1 MANLASEEN
10 AKKIN
15 QRFKELEA
23 EIRDVREYAQSL
35 ENMIGNLSQM
45 IQKQTNMI
53 QQVWVLKNGTGP
65 V

>member
-15 QRFKELEA
+15 HRFKELEA

-53 QQVWVLKNGTGP
+53 QQVWVSKNGTGP